1 MANGKWDKSIE
12 KLSNLYPNLSQRIG
26 KIQFLL
32 HLAGLQ
38 LLILMEEK
46 MISKNRR
53 IKYLSTFCIESALKA
68 ESCEAGLQLLDDGGA
83 DEGSS
88 VEEHGRGLHCQPPG
102 HP

>member
-26 KIQFLL
+26 KII
-32 HLAGLQ
+32 Q

-53 IKYLSTFCIESALKA
+53 IKYLSTFLECIESALKA